1 MVQKQ
6 QGKKDVLTKTITQKT
21 PTCQQPVHNFF
32 SAEATTTA
40 TFLWALPQKFH
51 VASQNF
57 T

>member
-40 TFLWALPQKFH
+40 TFLWALP
-51 VASQNF
+51 
-57 T
+57 

>member
-1 MVQKQ
+1 MSTASSQF
-6 QGKKDVLTKTITQKT
+6 
-21 PTCQQPVHNFF
+21 FF

-40 TFLWALPQKFH
+40 TFLWALPEKFH